1 MTDVPARRKGA
12 NKYEVIRAY
21 AMNAYVR
28 TVIPFPLIAFFR
40 SNVTKCKIYLFYEL
54 KNKYF

>member
-28 TVIPFPLIAFFR
+28 TVIPFPYRFLLDPTSQNAKYIFFM
-40 SNVTKCKIYLFYEL
+40 N
-54 KNKYF
+54 